1 MSYSEFTFPNGL
13 AKFTAL
19 YCMDKRI
26 AISCAVGLRS
36 AGLRAQLVRLTEPHV
51 VIERLAVTN
60 MAFEFLRNNQD
71 NRLPVHAATCNGL
84 YVFGRFGGERLDI
97 VYSPE
102 KGDYCMF
109 TFHLF
114 AFNADDVVFFY
125 EI

>member
-1 MSYSEFTFPNGL
+1 MESEFTFPDGL

-19 YCMDKRI
+19 YCVDTRRI
-26 AISCAVGLRS
+26 AISCGVGLRS

-51 VIERLAVTN
+51 VIERLGVTN
-60 MAFEFLRNNQD
+60 MAFEFLCKNQD
-71 NRLPVHAATCNGL
+71 NRIPVQDAMCNGL

-109 TFHLF
+109 TFNLF
-114 AFNADDVVFFY
+114 AFNADDLVFFY